1 MNRKTT
7 LISLAALLLGIGCA
21 SAAPKYKAL
30 IIDGRNNHA
39 WQRTSPHM
47 KQLLEETGLFSVDT
61 ATTAPLGQPL
71 DDFKPDFSKYDVLVC
86 NYAELK
92 KKPGGQIGQWPEETK
107 AAFEQFVKN
116 GGGLVIV
123 HAADNAFPDWKAY
136 NEMIAVG
143 GWGCRNEKDGPMIR
157 WRDGKMVLD
166 HQPGNGG
173 THGPQA
179 PFQVVNR
186 DTIHPITKGLP
197 ETWMHAKDE
206 LYAKLRGPAKNVTVL
221 STAFSKK
228 TGEHEPVL
236 MAIDYGKGRV
246 FHTVLGHDVDPMMK
260 CAGFICTFQRGTE
273 WAASGTV
280 TQPVPTDF
288 PSADQPRVRD

>member
-1 MNRKTT
+1 MNRKRT
-7 LISLAALLLGIGCA
+7 LISSAAMLLFIGYA
-21 SAAPKYKAL
+21 SAETQYKAL

-47 KQLLEETGLFSVDT
+47 QLLLEETGLFSVDT
-61 ATTAPLGQPL
+61 ATAAPMGESL

-86 NYAELK
+86 NYAEIK
-92 KKPGGQIGQWPEETK
+92 WKPETVIGQWPAETK
-107 AAFEQFVKN
+107 VAFEKYVAH

-123 HAADNAFPDWKAY
+123 HAADNAFPDWKAF

-157 WRDGKMVLD
+157 WRDGKVVLD
-166 HQPGNGG
+166 DQPGGGG
-173 THGPQA
+173 THGPAA

-186 DTIHPITKGLP
+186 DTTHPITKGLP

-221 STAFSKK
+221 STAFSEKSK
-228 TGEHEPVL
+228 EHEPVL
-236 MAIDYGKGRV
+236 MTINYGKGRV
-246 FHTVLGHDVDPMMK
+246 FHTILGHDVDPMMK
-260 CAGFICTFQRGTE
+260 CVGFICTFQRGTE
-273 WAASGTV
+273 WAASGKV
-280 TQPVPTDF
+280 TQPVPADF
-288 PSADQPRVRD
+288 PSADQASVRN